1 MSNDYNHFESVS
13 LYIYFKVCIL
23 CEDEQSDSVFIKLS
37 KSKVEFIGTKPQ
49 QCVCVCVC
57 VCVCLDKGLP
67 VDGVPPSTES

>member
-1 MSNDYNHFESVS
+1 MITII
-13 LYIYFKVCIL
+13 LKVCLFTYILKYVL

-37 KSKVEFIGTKPQ
+37 KSKVEIIGTKPQ
-49 QCVCVCVC
+49 QCVC